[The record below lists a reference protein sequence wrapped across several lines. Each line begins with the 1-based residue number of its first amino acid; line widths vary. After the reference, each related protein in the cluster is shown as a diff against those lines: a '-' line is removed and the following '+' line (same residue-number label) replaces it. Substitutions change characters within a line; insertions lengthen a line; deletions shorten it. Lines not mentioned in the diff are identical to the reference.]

1 MIIMNRYIV
10 IGCSLI
16 GSFCFGFV
24 SVLNYIYGNLES
36 ACLFNVLMIIQLVLG
51 INQILWLK
59 RKNL

>member
-1 MIIMNRYIV
+1 MNKYIV

-36 ACLFNVLMIIQLVLG
+36 ACLFNVLMII
-51 INQILWLK
+51 
-59 RKNL
+59 

>member
-1 MIIMNRYIV
+1 MNRYIV

-16 GSFCFGFV
+16 GSFFFGFV

-36 ACLFNVLMIIQLVLG
+36 ACLFNILMTIQLVLG

-59 RKNL
+59 RKKL